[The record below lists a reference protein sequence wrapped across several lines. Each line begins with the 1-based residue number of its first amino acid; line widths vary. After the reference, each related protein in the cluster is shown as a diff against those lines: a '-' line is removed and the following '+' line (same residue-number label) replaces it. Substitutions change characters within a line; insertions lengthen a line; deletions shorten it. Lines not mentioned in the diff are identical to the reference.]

1 MDKLKKAVKPIK
13 NAGKANA
20 LDVTIG
26 PNDGNKWSGD
36 KMLKITSLAKS
47 HHSQRSPERLRRNA
61 MLAVHYRMEHYVQDE
76 NITFENVCTV
86 GGFVSDF
93 LKVLG
98 IKKGEFAKYIEMDNS
113 NLNKYYRS
121 DRRFNTVLALKFAHF
136 FHTPADLWLKV
147 QIKNEL
153 LELKREKETEE
164 KYNKYDYEKLLQM
177 A

>member
-1 MDKLKKAVKPIK
+1 MSVIRKSREKIVDIS
-13 NAGKANA
+13 
-20 LDVTIG
+20 IG
-26 PNDGNKWSGD
+26 PNDGNKWSEEKAAGV
-36 KMLKITSLAKS
+36 IALAKL
-47 HHSQRSPERLRRNA
+47 HHSQRSTERIRKNA
-61 MLAVHYRMEHYVQDE
+61 MAAVRYRIEEYVQDE
-76 NITFENVCTV
+76 NITIDEVCTIED
-86 GGFVSDF
+86 FVRDF

-98 IKKGEFAKYIEMDNS
+98 LKKGEFAKYIDINES

-153 LELKREKETEE
+153 LELQREKEAEE
-164 KYNKYDYEKLLQM
+164 KYNKYDYEKALQM